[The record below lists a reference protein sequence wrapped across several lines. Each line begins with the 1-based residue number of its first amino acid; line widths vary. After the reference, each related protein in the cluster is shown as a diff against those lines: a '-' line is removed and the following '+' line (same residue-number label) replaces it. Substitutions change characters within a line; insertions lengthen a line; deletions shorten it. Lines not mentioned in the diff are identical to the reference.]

1 VPGSVGS
8 FAWSGAWGTYFWI
21 DPAVQMIGVQM
32 VQVPREDVGR
42 YFDAIRELT
51 YAALALPSEAPSEP
65 EPRALNLGASAL
77 SAYVGRYYFGTSLSA
92 SDRQSMARYIFGG
105 TGLNVT
111 KAQGRVTLDPV
122 AGGPAE
128 KSGVMKGDVLIAVD
142 GSATDGLS
150 QAEIIA
156 KLRGTADTRTT
167 LTLTRAG
174 SAAPLTI
181 TVRRMT
187 VTLPGAELTIRLE
200 DGKLVAQA
208 TGTWPVLEIESRP
221 VELRPLSG
229 TEFAVN
235 SAERT
240 RLAFLDD
247 QAGKVSGV
255 ALNPG
260 PFAINGVKVN

>member
-1 VPGSVGS
+1 V
-8 FAWSGAWGTYFWI
+8 
-21 DPAVQMIGVQM
+21 IGQ
-32 VQVPREDVGR
+32 PTREV
-42 YFDAIRELT
+42 
-51 YAALALPSEAPSEP
+51 
-65 EPRALNLGASAL
+65 

-92 SDRQSMARYIFGG
+92 SDRQSVARYIFGG

-122 AGGPAE
+122 ASGPAE
-128 KSGVMKGDVLIAVD
+128 KVGVMKSDVLTAVD

-156 KLRGTADTRTT
+156 KLRGKADTTTT

-200 DGKLVAQA
+200 DSKLVAQA
-208 TGTWPVLEIESRP
+208 TGTWPVLEIERGRS
-221 VELRPLSG
+221 VELRPLSR
-229 TEFAVN
+229 TEF
-235 SAERT
+235 SLDSSERT

-247 QAGKVSGV
+247 KAGRVSGI

-260 PFAINGVKVN
+260 PFAINGAKVN